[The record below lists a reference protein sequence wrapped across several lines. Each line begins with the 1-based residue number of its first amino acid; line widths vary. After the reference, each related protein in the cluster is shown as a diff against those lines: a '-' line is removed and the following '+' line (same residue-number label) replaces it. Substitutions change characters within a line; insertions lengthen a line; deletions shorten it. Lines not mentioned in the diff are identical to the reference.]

1 MAIAQETRMS
11 SCTSCQPASAV
22 AARPAPERSAPPPPP
37 AASQVA
43 NEAPKVQGAPAPGTG
58 EVVDIS
64 A

>member
-1 MAIAQETRMS
+1 MS